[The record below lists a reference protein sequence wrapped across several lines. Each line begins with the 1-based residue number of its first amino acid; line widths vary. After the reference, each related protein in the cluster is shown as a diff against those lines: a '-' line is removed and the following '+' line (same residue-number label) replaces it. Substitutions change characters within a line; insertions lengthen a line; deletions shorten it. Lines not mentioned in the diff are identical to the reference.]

1 MYFVYILKLLSK
13 KIRNLLFNIY
23 IHMRSFSRLVENLES
38 KKFYKVETTLDLV
51 LKAENEGEAGYLADR
66 TLKEI
71 DSQYDFQIMNIE
83 EVTKDQ
89 YNELVVTEK
98 ISLTGDRILNSWNK
112 IFTDKKP
119 SLLEKMEFYH
129 LMRTRGFESST
140 IESALEGKI

>member
-1 MYFVYILKLLSK
+1 
-13 KIRNLLFNIY
+13 
-23 IHMRSFSRLVENLES
+23 MRSFSRLVENLES

-129 LMRTRGFESST
+129 LMRSRGFESST